1 MDTSVFKS
9 YDVRGIYPT
18 QLTPDMFQAIGRALA
33 SKFSQI
39 ASQQPDTIKIAV
51 GRDMRLG
58 SPELSAALI
67 SGLTSGGVN
76 VHDVGEV
83 PIDLVYLAVSGL
95 GYDGGVM
102 VTASHNPAEYNGCK
116 AVAKGMAWIRGTEVL
131 EEMQKQIPDQVRDDT
146 LVGKVSEADLYPQYL
161 QHIAKAIDID
171 TSKPLKVVVDAGNG
185 MAGKVIPLLQP
196 LLPSSV
202 SVELMF
208 AELDGHFPNRPSN
221 PLADGAAATAGAKVR
236 ELGATAGF
244 MFDGDTDRLFTLD
257 ENGKLVRGDQT
268 LLLLAKEALRKEPG
282 TAVAYNLICSKAVP
296 EFIARWGGK
305 PVRAAVG
312 FVNVA
317 GALKE
322 HGGRLSGEVS
332 SHFAFRENAY
342 ADSGFMAF
350 IYILNLLSREPRAL
364 SELVAEITP
373 YFRGDEVNFTHSN
386 IPAALAALKAKYA
399 DGQQDE
405 LDGLTV
411 QYPTWWF
418 NARPSNTEPLLRI
431 TLEANTAEEQKQ
443 REAEVVAAAKAAG

>member
-18 QLTPDMFQAIGRALA
+18 QLTPELFREIGRALA
-33 SKFSQI
+33 SRFSRI
-39 ASQQPDTIKIAV
+39 AGQEPGAIKVAV

-67 SGLTSGGVN
+67 SGLNDGGVN

-116 AVAKGMAWIRGTEVL
+116 AVGRGMVWIRGTEIL
-131 EEMQKQIPDQVRDDT
+131 EEIQSVGESESRDVAAGAT
-146 LVGKVSEADLYPQYL
+146 SEVDLFEPYL
-161 QHIAKAIDID
+161 RHIAKAIDID
-171 TSKPLKVVVDAGNG
+171 TSRPLKVVVDAGNG

-202 SVELMF
+202 TVELMF
-208 AELDGHFPNRPSN
+208 AELDGRFPNRPSN
-221 PLADGAAATAGAKVR
+221 PLAPGAADAAGAKVR
-236 ELGATAGF
+236 ELGAAAGF
-244 MFDGDTDRLFTLD
+244 MFDGDTDRLFTVD
-257 ENGKLVRGDQT
+257 ETGKLIRGDQT
-268 LLLLAKEALRKEPG
+268 LLLLAKEALRQEPG
-282 TAVAYNLICSKAVP
+282 TAIAYNLICSKATP

-305 PVRAAVG
+305 PIRAAVG

-350 IYILNLLSREPRAL
+350 IYILNLLSREPRPL

-373 YFRGDEVNFTHSN
+373 YVRGDEVNFTHPN
-386 IPAALAALKAKYA
+386 IPAALTALKAKYA

-431 TLEANTAEEQKQ
+431 TLEANTAEEQRQ

>member
-33 SKFSQI
+33 TKFSQL
-39 ASQQPDTIKIAV
+39 ATQEPNALKVAV

-116 AVAKGMAWIRGTEVL
+116 AVGKGMVWLRGTEIL
-131 EEMQKQIPDQVRDDT
+131 EEIQRSEIRDQIAAGT
-146 LVGKVSEADLYPQYL
+146 TATADLYPQYL
-161 QHIAKAIDID
+161 EHIKQAIDVD
-171 TSKPLKVVVDAGNG
+171 TSRPLRVVVDAGNG

-202 SVELMF
+202 SVELMY
-208 AELDGHFPNRPSN
+208 AELDGRFPNRPSN
-221 PLADGAAATAGAKVR
+221 PLAAGAADAAGTKVR

-282 TAVAYNLICSKAVP
+282 TAIAYNLICSKAVP
-296 EFIARWGGK
+296 EFIAKWGGK

-317 GALKE
+317 GALKQ
-322 HGGRLSGEVS
+322 HSGRLSGEVS

-350 IYILNLLSREPRAL
+350 IYILNLLSREARPL

-373 YFRGDEVNFTHSN
+373 YFRGDEVNFTHPN

-399 DGQQDE
+399 DGQSDE

-431 TLEANTAEEQKQ
+431 VVEGDTAEEQKL
-443 REAEVVAAAKAAG
+443 REDEVVATARAAK

>member
-1 MDTSVFKS
+1 
-9 YDVRGIYPT
+9 
-18 QLTPDMFQAIGRALA
+18 
-33 SKFSQI
+33 
-39 ASQQPDTIKIAV
+39 
-51 GRDMRLG
+51 MRLG

-67 SGLTSGGVN
+67 AGLTSGGVN
-76 VHDVGEV
+76 VHDVGMV
-83 PIDLVYLAVSGL
+83 PIDLVYLAVSSL

-116 AVAKGMAWIRGTEVL
+116 AVGKGMVWIRGTEIL
-131 EEMQKQIPDQVRDDT
+131 EEIRSI
-146 LVGKVSEADLYPQYL
+146 GVSEHRDIPAGSVTEEDLYPRYL
-161 QHIAKAIDID
+161 AHLKKAIDID
-171 TSKPLKVVVDAGNG
+171 TSRPLKIVVDAGNG
-185 MAGKVIPLLQP
+185 MAGKVIPMLQP

-202 SVELMF
+202 SVELIF
-208 AELDGHFPNRPSN
+208 AELDGRFPNRPSN
-221 PLADGAAATAGAKVR
+221 PLAAGAADAAGAKVH

-257 ENGKLVRGDQT
+257 ENGKLIRGDQT

-296 EFIARWGGK
+296 EFIAKWGGK

-312 FVNVA
+312 FVNVME
-317 GALKE
+317 ALKQ

-350 IYILNLLSREPRAL
+350 IYILNLLSRESRPL
-364 SELVAEITP
+364 SELIAEITP
-373 YFRGDEVNFTHSN
+373 YFRGDEVNFTHPN

-431 TLEANTAEEQKQ
+431 TLEANTAEEQKL
-443 REAEVVAAAKAAG
+443 REDEVVEAAKSIT